1 MSELTK
7 PRRLPYGMQNW
18 EDVRLEN
25 YYYVDKTHFI
35 PEIEAA
41 NNFFFFIRPRR
52 FGKSLLLNM
61 LRQYYDVKKAPLFE
75 RLFGDLWI
83 GQHPTEMHNKYL
95 VLYLNFAAFS
105 GDLEGYKERMDEFN
119 IFPDIEHSY
128 VLELKYL
135 PARATQT
142 EVDAAAAQ
150 AREQL
155 LRYAQSVAIER
166 TYKPTQLHRLVLV
179 WHGMELAVA
188 EEL

>member
-105 GDLEGYKERMDEFN
+105 GDLEGYKERMDDLTSGFN
-119 IFPDIEHSY
+119 IGT
-128 VLELKYL
+128 
-135 PARATQT
+135 ARTSHTDGGGCCRSSGSRTTATLRT
-142 EVDAAAAQ
+142 E
-150 AREQL
+150 RG
-155 LRYAQSVAIER
+155 
-166 TYKPTQLHRLVLV
+166 H
-179 WHGMELAVA
+179 
-188 EEL
+188 